1 MLWDYLEQIVV
12 ARVCDDLGGHS
23 AAENG
28 VSLDVAG
35 AVNVDAGDDLVSNGP
50 VDSYGV
56 ELAVFDVSEASFVLH
71 GCEVNASG
79 LGVDDAMEHG
89 DELSAG
95 ELIARPEEVG
105 VGISPQAGSFY
116 RVPFAPRDI
125 LR

>member
-35 AVNVDAGDDLVSNGP
+35 AVNV
-50 VDSYGV
+50 
-56 ELAVFDVSEASFVLH
+56 DVSEASFVLH